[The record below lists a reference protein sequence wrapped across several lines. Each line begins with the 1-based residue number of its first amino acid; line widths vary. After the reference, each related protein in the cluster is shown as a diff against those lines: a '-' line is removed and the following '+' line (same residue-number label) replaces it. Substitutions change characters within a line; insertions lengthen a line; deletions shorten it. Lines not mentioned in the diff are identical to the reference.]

1 MKIMLN
7 TGPFAF
13 VQAPPSDVSTSK
25 PAGIVRPAHVGVP
38 LSGGGDDPPSSTG
51 TIADMSILGAEPDE
65 TGVQPPENLTAKEA
79 KALRQRLGLPAK
91 LPRLPGPAPARLPR
105 VAPPRQKEQVREAL
119 AGTGFDA
126 REITRADG
134 KPDAIINTVE
144 TPLGRV
150 NVTKSMIGHVV
161 EGKSDH
167 REQFLNRVLPALQDP
182 AEVWLSKR
190 AVKGREVE
198 WYKFLTAWEGEDGA
212 PDGALVVTQKDARE
226 GLLSWTF
233 YRVKGNQ
240 AINNRR
246 KEALVYQRGRQ

>member
-1 MKIMLN
+1 
-7 TGPFAF
+7 
-13 VQAPPSDVSTSK
+13 
-25 PAGIVRPAHVGVP
+25 
-38 LSGGGDDPPSSTG
+38 
-51 TIADMSILGAEPDE
+51 MSILGAEPDE

-79 KALRQRLGLPAK
+79 KALRQRLGL
-91 LPRLPGPAPARLPR
+91 LPRLAGPAPARLPR
-105 VAPPRQKEQVREAL
+105 VAPPWQKEQMREAL

-134 KPDAIINTVE
+134 KPDVIINTVE
-144 TPLGRV
+144 TPLGWV
-150 NVTKSMIGHVV
+150 NVTESMIGHVV

-190 AVKGREVE
+190 AVKGQEVE

-212 PDGALVVTQKDARE
+212 PDGALVVAQKDARE

-233 YRVKGNQ
+233 YRVNGNQ

-246 KEALVYQRGRQ
+246 AEALVYQRGRQ